1 MKKVYI
7 IHGWTGNPEEGQL
20 KWLREQLTQK
30 GFEVIAP
37 AMPDTDHPTI
47 PNWVGYLSDLAKD
60 ADENT
65 YFIGHSL
72 GCNTIL
78 RYLGG
83 VDKKIGGLVLIA
95 GYLKRGTEDLG
106 PEELEIAK
114 PWMETPIDF
123 EKVKQS
129 TNKIVAVLS
138 DNDPHV
144 IWDINKKLYEE
155 KLNAKVIVEHNKGHF
170 TEEDGVFENPS
181 ALNALL
187 DMAK

>member
-1 MKKVYI
+1 MKKVLI
-7 IHGWTGNPEEGQL
+7 IHGWTGNPEEAML

-37 AMPDTDHPTI
+37 VMPDTDYPTI
-47 PNWVGYLSDLAKD
+47 SAWVGYLSELAKD

-78 RYLGG
+78 RYLSAIGKKVGG
-83 VDKKIGGLVLIA
+83 VVLIA
-95 GYLKRGTEDLG
+95 GFLKRITADFTSGEM
-106 PEELEIAK
+106 EIAR
-114 PWMETPIDF
+114 PWIETPIDF

-129 TNKIVAVLS
+129 TNKIIAVLS

-144 IWDINKKLYEE
+144 MWEENKKLYEE
-155 KLNAKVIVEHNKGHF
+155 KLNAKVVVEHSKGHF
-170 TEEDGVFENPS
+170 TEEDGVLENPS
-181 ALNALL
+181 ALSALL
-187 DMAK
+187 EIAK